1 MIGNKIY
8 NLAKKIWSYDRSLTG
23 NGVRKTLKEFN
34 KIFKGLKTFEIK
46 SGTKAFDWIV
56 PDEWNVNQAY
66 ILDPN
71 KKRICDFKKNN
82 LHLVSYSIPVRKSL
96 KLNELK
102 KKLYSDPNNKDA
114 IPYRTSYY
122 KRDWGF
128 CITDNQKKNLKKG
141 NYNVFIDSKID
152 KNGSMTFGEIF
163 IKGKSS
169 KEIFFSTYICHPSLA
184 NNELSGPCLLIYLA
198 KEIAKKI
205 NNYSVR
211 IVFIPE
217 TIGSIYYLSR
227 NYKKMKKNIDFAFN
241 ITCVGDSRNY
251 SFIPSRKN
259 NTNTDSL
266 TRHVYKFFAKNF
278 KEYSWNDRGSDERNY
293 CSPGIDLPMCTI
305 MRSKFG
311 DYKEYHTSND
321 NLTKVVNK
329 NALGDS
335 FSLIEKLHFTADNF
349 CYPKASFLGEPFLSK
364 RNLYP
369 NIGAGKLPK
378 KIMLIKNIL
387 TYSDGLNS
395 IIDIANKCNVAVWE
409 IIPTINEMKKKKLLN
424 V

>member
-8 NLAKKIWSYDRSLTG
+8 NLAKKIWSYERSLTG
-23 NGVRKTLKEFN
+23 NGVRKTLNEFN
-34 KIFKGLKTFEIK
+34 KIFNKLKIREVK
-46 SGTKAFDWIV
+46 SGTKAFDWVI
-56 PDEWNVNQAY
+56 PEEWNVNNAY
-66 ILDPN
+66 IIGPN
-71 KKRICDFKKNN
+71 KKKFCDFKKSN
-82 LHLVSYSIPVRKSL
+82 LHLVGYSVPVNKTL
-96 KLNELK
+96 KLKDLS
-102 KKLYSDPNNKDA
+102 KKLYSDKVNKNV

-128 CITDNQKKNLKKG
+128 CISENEKKKLKNG
-141 NYNVFIDSKID
+141 NYKVIIDSKLD
-152 KNGSMTFGEIF
+152 ESGSMTYGEIF
-163 IKGKSS
+163 IKGKSD

-198 KEIAKKI
+198 KEIAKK
-205 NNYSVR
+205 NNHFSVR
-211 IVFIPE
+211 IIFIPE
-217 TIGSIYYLSR
+217 TIGSIYYLSK
-227 NYKKMKKNIDFAFN
+227 NYKKMKKKIKFAFN

-259 NTNTDSL
+259 NTNTDNL
-266 TRHVYKFFAKNF
+266 TRHVYRYYTKNF

-311 DYKEYHTSND
+311 DYKEYHTSDD
-321 NLTKVVNK
+321 NLIKVVNK
-329 NALGDS
+329 KGLNDS
-335 FSLIEKLHFTADNF
+335 FDLISKLHFSADNF
-349 CYPKASFLGEPFLSK
+349 CYPKVKFMGEPFLSK

-369 NIGAGKLPK
+369 HIGTDKLPK

-387 TYSDGLNS
+387 TYSDGSNS
-395 IIDIANKCNVAVWE
+395 VIDIANKCKIPVWE
-409 IIPTINEMKKKKLLN
+409 IVPIINNLKKKKLLY